1 MKDEINFC
9 HNGGVVVYLLQSVA
23 IHFNLTV
30 LTKTEINALARIG
43 YYIHNKY
50 QFYGFAKSKCVK
62 KEKYLVTLVKLG
74 AISLHILYG

>member
-1 MKDEINFC
+1 MKDEINFS

-43 YYIHNKY
+43 YYIYTKY
-50 QFYGFAKSKCVK
+50 QFYGFSQQK
-62 KEKYLVTLVKLG
+62 
-74 AISLHILYG
+74 